1 MSRRN
6 INSLVY
12 YVENYKIIP
21 QWAAICTIFS
31 FVHYK
36 KYKPFMKHIS
46 VLILIVH
53 FDISTPVKTIINIP
67 GRRCRLFARK
77 KNHGMGRKNDIFHDN
92 WYFFIILGNVSL
104 FFLPPW
110 FLFLDTVV
118 LFIYNIGFR
127 AAEMDISTFFTT
139 VPNDCLRHKIGYIR
153 WYHSSISL

>member
-21 QWAAICTIFS
+21 QRAAICTLFS

-36 KYKPFMKHIS
+36 KYKPFMNHIS

-77 KNHGMGRKNDIFHDN
+77 KNHGMGRKNDTFHDN
-92 WYFFIILGNVSL
+92 WHFFIILGNVSL
-104 FFLPPW
+104 FFFHRDFYFWTLSC
-110 FLFLDTVV
+110 FLFIILACRESTTEISWENTVTFSRKSAIT
-118 LFIYNIGFR
+118 LF
-127 AAEMDISTFFTT
+127 
-139 VPNDCLRHKIGYIR
+139 PC
-153 WYHSSISL
+153 

>member
-21 QWAAICTIFS
+21 QRAAICTLFS

-36 KYKPFMKHIS
+36 KYKPFMEHIS
-46 VLILIVH
+46 VWILIAH
-53 FDISTPVKTIINIP
+53 FDINTPVKTIINIP
-67 GRRCRLFARK
+67 GRRCRLFAMK
-77 KNHGMGRKNDIFHDN
+77 KITAWLGRKNDIFHDN

-118 LFIYNIGFR
+118 LFIYNIGFWP
-127 AAEMDISTFFTT
+127 EVTDITNPRYTF
-139 VPNDCLRHKIGYIR
+139 CRHWWPHHIPKV
-153 WYHSSISL
+153 S